1 MERPVRFGV
10 LEQDDRELEIVHSL
24 AKWKRYALGRYGF
37 NIGEGLYTDMN
48 AIRRDEE
55 TDNIHSIYVDQWDW
69 EKVITREMRTK
80 QTFRETVKNVYE
92 AIRLTEKHMSNL
104 YDYIHCILP
113 ESIFFITTEELEEK
127 YPELSPKDRE
137 YEIAK
142 LKGAV
147 CIEEIGDKLP
157 SGEPHDGRAPDYDDW
172 HLNGDIIVYYPI
184 LDIAL
189 ELSSMG
195 IRVDEVAIV
204 LLAGTSVGMRRVR
217 FHPHTVR
224 HVYVVD
230 SSAAVLPDVL
240 AVLLSG
246 VRRALARVANVQR
259 QLQRINGGVF
269 PVAPFP
275 PAERAP
281 CSGGRRLG
289 DVQRVLQQLGDGD
302 GRRLRLA
309 AVVVAGEHHRRP
321 GRRELAHPA
330 DDQQHPL
337 LSRKLAYVVRV
348 GVGETERRPG
358 AAVLQDCPCADAGT
372 GGAPGLRPRNFRR
385 LGKPE
390 RPGLQD
396 LEPVGA
402 VADRRC
408 LAALPVSVAKL
419 AYHHEL
425 WQGVRDVGRLV
436 GADLLQSHDVEVD
449 SAHQLH
455 HVRLALV
462 PGVRGVPVAILRPD
476 VVRPHAHRR
485 RGGLRL
491 RGPRAASAPPGR
503 RGLVARRAD

>member
-1 MERPVRFGV
+1 MAKIAIPDGYTSKLNLKETQIAIKDVKDFFQQALATELNLHRVTAPLFVTPESGLNDNLNGVERPVRFGV

-204 LLAGTSVGMRRVR
+204 DQLNKAGCPERKE
-217 FHPHTVR
+217 
-224 HVYVVD
+224 
-230 SSAAVLPDVL
+230 LPFQK
-240 AVLLSG
+240 A
-246 VRRALARVANVQR
+246 
-259 QLQRINGGVF
+259 II
-269 PVAPFP
+269 
-275 PAERAP
+275 E
-281 CSGGRRLG
+281 RRLPYTIG
-289 DVQRVLQQLGDGD
+289 GGIGQSSLCMFFLRKAHIGEVQVSIWPEEVIEYASKLG
-302 GRRLRLA
+302 
-309 AVVVAGEHHRRP
+309 V
-321 GRRELAHPA
+321 
-330 DDQQHPL
+330 
-337 LSRKLAYVVRV
+337 
-348 GVGETERRPG
+348 T
-358 AAVLQDCPCADAGT
+358 
-372 GGAPGLRPRNFRR
+372 
-385 LGKPE
+385 
-390 RPGLQD
+390 
-396 LEPVGA
+396 
-402 VADRRC
+402 
-408 LAALPVSVAKL
+408 
-419 AYHHEL
+419 
-425 WQGVRDVGRLV
+425 
-436 GADLLQSHDVEVD
+436 
-449 SAHQLH
+449 
-455 HVRLALV
+455 
-462 PGVRGVPVAILRPD
+462 IL
-476 VVRPHAHRR
+476 
-485 RGGLRL
+485 
-491 RGPRAASAPPGR
+491 
-503 RGLVARRAD
+503 